1 MSQPQ
6 TSRTQASSTGQ
17 VTRSAAEIY
26 DDFFVPAL
34 FEQFAAPMAEAAG
47 LAPGQRV
54 LDVACGTGVLTR
66 EAARRVAPGG
76 GTATGLDRNEG
87 MLAVARRKAPQIDW
101 RQGMAESLPFADAS
115 FDAVVCQFA
124 LMFFEDRAK
133 ALKEMARATRP
144 GGRIAVA
151 VWAPLEA
158 SPGYADMVTL
168 LERLFGKRVADELRA
183 PFTLGDE
190 RTLRALFAEAGMPDA
205 ELRRVDGA
213 ARFPSIEEW
222 VTVDVKGWT
231 LAQFIDEAQY
241 QRLLSAAERELRG
254 YVRADGGVAFPVGA
268 VVVVCERG

>member
-6 TSRTQASSTGQ
+6 SSQTQTSSTGQ

-26 DDFFVPAL
+26 DEFFVPAL

-47 LAPGQRV
+47 LAPGQTV
-54 LDVACGTGVLTR
+54 LDVACGTGVLAR

-76 GTATGLDRNEG
+76 MVTGLDRNEG
-87 MLAVARRKAPQIDW
+87 MLAAARAKAPTIEW
-101 RQGMAESLPFADAS
+101 RQGMAESLPFPDAT
-115 FDAVVCQFA
+115 FDAVVSQFA
-124 LMFFEDRAK
+124 LMFFEDRAQ
-133 ALKEMARATRP
+133 ALREMARVTRP

-151 VWAPLEA
+151 VWAPLET

-168 LERLFGKRVADELRA
+168 LERLFGKTVADELRA

-190 RTLRALFAEAGMPDA
+190 AALRALFAEAGLHDV
-205 ELRRVDGA
+205 ELRCIDGT

-231 LAQFIDEAQY
+231 LAQFIDERQY
-241 QRLLSAAERELRG
+241 QRLLGEAQRELRG
-254 YVRADGGVAFPVGA
+254 YVRADGGVAFA
-268 VVVVCERG
+268 VEAVAAIVERG